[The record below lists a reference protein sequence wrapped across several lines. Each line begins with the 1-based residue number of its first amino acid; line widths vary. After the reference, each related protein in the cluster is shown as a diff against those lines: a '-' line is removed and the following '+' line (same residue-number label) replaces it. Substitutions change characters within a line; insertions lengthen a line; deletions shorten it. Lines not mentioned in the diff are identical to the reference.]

1 MAYPLAYNPMPHIAR
16 PSKNKAIL
24 ANVKKIFD
32 GVLKYCPRLMK
43 SQKTPEI
50 P

>member
-1 MAYPLAYNPMPHIAR
+1 MPQMAR
-16 PSKNKAIL
+16 PSRNIAIFTP
-24 ANVKKIFD
+24 VKKIFD
-32 GVLKYCPRLMK
+32 GVLKYCPRFIK

>member
-1 MAYPLAYNPMPHIAR
+1 MTHIAR
-16 PSKNKAIL
+16 PSKNRPIL
-24 ANVKKIFD
+24 AKVKKIFD

-43 SQKTPEI
+43 SQKIPEI